1 MKLSTAVGEADLVHQ
16 LVDQKDP
23 ASTSLEHIRS
33 LGRVRYVGDLESRT
47 RIPHDDQNIAR
58 VVICNDTLD
67 ELRRIAL
74 AAMEDRVGQCFLQRE
89 FNLVLMPD
97 DAGLVRERLRDSVGD
112 RTDGGGFCGNHDV
125 ELAGRA
131 EWGEGGGGV

>member
-1 MKLSTAVGEADLVHQ
+1 MKLSTTVGEADLVHQ

-23 ASTSLEHIRS
+23 ASASFEDIRS
-33 LGRVRYVGDLESRT
+33 LERVRYVGDLESRT

-58 VVICNDTLD
+58 VVIGNDTLD

-112 RTDGGGFCGNHDV
+112 RTDG
-125 ELAGRA
+125 
-131 EWGEGGGGV
+131 